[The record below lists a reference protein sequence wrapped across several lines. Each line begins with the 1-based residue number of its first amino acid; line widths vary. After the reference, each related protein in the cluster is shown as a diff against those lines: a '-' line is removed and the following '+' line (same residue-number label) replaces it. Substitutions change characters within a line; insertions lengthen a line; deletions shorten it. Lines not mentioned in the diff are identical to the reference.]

1 MDRSLE
7 FFSLVIV
14 SRMEILTM
22 VEYLAE
28 LPGRRPALEEFRCE
42 A

>member
-22 VEYLAE
+22 VEYLTDR
-28 LPGRRPALEEFRCE
+28 PGRRPALEEFRCE